1 VVALYKSGNLNLEA
15 AASLPYFFA
24 SAPRSTVA
32 ERMARAQEAMFN
44 WGDWSVRVQKQGR
57 LGPLKNV
64 EPLIKK
70 TQGNFLSLQPHEHRQ
85 NLSRFRQLVA
95 LRVL

>member
-1 VVALYKSGNLNLEA
+1 VGAGFGGVSP
-15 AASLPYFFA
+15 SSF
-24 SAPRSTVA
+24 A

-44 WGDWSVRVQKQGR
+44 WGDWSVRVQKQGT

-85 NLSRFRQLVA
+85 NLSGFRQLVA